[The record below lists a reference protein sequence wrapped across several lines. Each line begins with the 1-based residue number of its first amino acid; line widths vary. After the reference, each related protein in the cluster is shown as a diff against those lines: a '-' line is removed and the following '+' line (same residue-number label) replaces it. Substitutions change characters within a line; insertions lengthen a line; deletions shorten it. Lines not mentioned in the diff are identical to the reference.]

1 MTDKINV
8 SLSKQN
14 LESIKN
20 KKVTLVKNFV
30 SLEKN
35 YDFNFLFDFLE
46 KSDFAIDCKGE
57 DNFFKNNFQVK
68 TIENNFPDFM
78 FLLDFIRKALN
89 YKPTPHDEADFFFS
103 FKSNSGLSH
112 RDREDVFIISLY
124 GKTLY
129 KILDNTNGMFV
140 LEKGDMLHI
149 PKNILHKVVSISE
162 RLVVSIGLF
171 GEQIDNT

>member
-1 MTDKINV
+1 MTDKIKV

-14 LESIKN
+14 IESIKN
-20 KKVTLVKNFV
+20 KKVTLIKDFIN
-30 SLEKN
+30 LEKN
-35 YDFNFLFDFLE
+35 YDFNFLLDFLE

-68 TIENNFPDFM
+68 TIENNCLDFM
-78 FLLDFIRKALN
+78 FLIDFIRKALN
-89 YKPTPHDEADFFFS
+89 YTSTPHDEADFFFS

-112 RDREDVFIISLY
+112 RDREDVFITSLY

-129 KILDNTNGMFV
+129 KILDDTNQVFL

-149 PKNILHKVVSISE
+149 PKNTLHKVVSISE
-162 RLVVSIGLF
+162 RIVVSIGLF